1 MMMPFGGISEGIL
14 LISLAL
20 GYIVFYLSSR
30 EEKNTRLIGYFIGIF
45 IMALSLIFIVN
56 NFVLSRKFSRRI
68 SNVLQQRPM
77 QNMPMPSPPQRAPQH
92 K

>member
-56 NFVLSRKFSRRI
+56 NFVLSRRFSRRI
-68 SNVLQQRPM
+68 SNVLQQRQM

>member
-56 NFVLSRKFSRRI
+56 NFVLSRRFSRRI